1 MHGDRRVQATRVSK
15 ERMPIGIRLAV
26 LGWPFVLRLVCAGY
40 ALGGLLLGFLF
51 LLVPALG
58 LPLLAASV
66 LVALGVVLD
75 RRRPLRTGLLLIVG
89 APLGAD
95 ELRVEAQGQRA
106 GGIEDVRDSAAHA
119 RSEVEADLSDHDDA
133 SCGHV
138 LARVVAGAF
147 DDGRRAR
154 VPNGEAL
161 AGTACA
167 EELAACRA
175 VEHRVAEQ
183 DRITGIVG
191 RRNDDDPPAAHSLA
205 DIVVR

>member
-51 LLVPALG
+51 LVVPALG

-89 APLGAD
+89 GFVQGACLG
-95 ELRVEAQGQRA
+95 VFGA
-106 GGIEDVRDSAAHA
+106 GD
-119 RSEVEADLSDHDDA
+119 SEVGWASAILVGVSCSAHRRSSQAD
-133 SCGHV
+133 
-138 LARVVAGAF
+138 
-147 DDGRRAR
+147 
-154 VPNGEAL
+154 
-161 AGTACA
+161 
-167 EELAACRA
+167 
-175 VEHRVAEQ
+175 
-183 DRITGIVG
+183 
-191 RRNDDDPPAAHSLA
+191 
-205 DIVVR
+205 